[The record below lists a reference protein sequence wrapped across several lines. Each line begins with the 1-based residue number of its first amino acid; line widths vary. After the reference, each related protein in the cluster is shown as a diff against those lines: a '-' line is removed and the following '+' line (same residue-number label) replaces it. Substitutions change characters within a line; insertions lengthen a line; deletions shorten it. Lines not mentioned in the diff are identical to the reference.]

1 MYIQP
6 EHIAIEEQNDNYRDT
21 VEYTIRLKLG
31 ASRMV
36 TKREQDNLAY
46 LAQGGLNWVRVE
58 LIKQLSYFIY
68 GDIADLIGKLG
79 DTKMSIQT
87 LYGRTGEFRNSA
99 SHQELVNRAIQRID
113 QVIGGLEKLKIET
126 EYPEND

>member
-1 MYIQP
+1 MYIHP
-6 EHIAIEEQNDNYRDT
+6 EHIALEEQNDNYRDT

-36 TKREQDNLAY
+36 TKREQDHFAY
-46 LAQGGLNWVRVE
+46 CAQERLDWIKAD
-58 LIKQLSYFIY
+58 LIKQLSCFIY
-68 GDIADLIGKLG
+68 GDVPALISKLG
-79 DTKMSIQT
+79 DTKISIRT
-87 LYGRTGEFRNSA
+87 LYGLTGEFRNSA

-113 QVIGGLEKLKIET
+113 QVIGELEKLKIET